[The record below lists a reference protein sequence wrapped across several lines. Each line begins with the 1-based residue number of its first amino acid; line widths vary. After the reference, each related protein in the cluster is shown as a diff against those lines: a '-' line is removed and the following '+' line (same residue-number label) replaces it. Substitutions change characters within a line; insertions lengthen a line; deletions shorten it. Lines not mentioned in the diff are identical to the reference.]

1 MSLESLT
8 TEQILTA
15 LAAAPPRIAALT
27 AGLAPALLRSS
38 PHHGEWSINDLL
50 AHLRSCAD
58 VWGSCIEG
66 ILAQERP
73 TLRVVSPRTWIR
85 KTDYLD
91 LEFQPSF
98 QVFTLQRTDLLAGL
112 NPLAPADWSRSATII
127 KDGNAS
133 ERTVLF
139 YAQSLAL
146 HEQGHIEQI
155 AQVANTMRM

>member
-1 MSLESLT
+1 LSPESLT

-15 LAAAPPRIAALT
+15 LAATPPRIAALT
-27 AGLAPALLRSS
+27 AGLAPAQLRFF
-38 PHHGEWSINDLL
+38 PHHGEWSLNDLL

-66 ILAQERP
+66 ILVQERP

-85 KTDYLD
+85 KTNYLD

-98 QVFTLQRTDLLAGL
+98 QAFTLQRTDLLAGL

-127 KDGNAS
+127 KDGKAS

-146 HEQGHIEQI
+146 HEQVHIEQI
-155 AQVANTMRM
+155 AHVANKMRI